1 MENEIQLTAAEIRI
15 KVDEILTAANVTM
28 SVVNAGVRIV
38 KPEKD
43 KCSCPGDYSPPMR
56 PYEQDA
62 WRITFKKIVGGHST
76 KTVGEVSFD
85 YFTGVGNRKLPK
97 GYVAGYDRKAN
108 YGTLAWE
115 QNEALKKPVKPTAAD
130 VLYCLVSDGQAMHQS
145 FYDWASDF
153 GYDTDSLKAFET
165 YNACCKSG
173 RDLRVVFTSE
183 QVRAIEEAV
192 RDL

>member
-28 SVVNAGVRIV
+28 SVVNAGVRTV
-38 KPEKD
+38 QPEKD
-43 KCSCPGDYSPPMR
+43 KCRCPGDYSPPMR

-62 WRITFKKIVGGHST
+62 WRITFKKGRESVG
-76 KTVGEVSFD
+76 FD
-85 YFTGVGNRKLPK
+85 FFTGTGSRVMPRGFSPAHK
-97 GYVAGYDRKAN
+97 GYVKP
-108 YGTLAWE
+108 GTLAWE
-115 QNEALKKPVKPTAAD
+115 QNEKLKKPVKPTAAD
-130 VLYCLVSDGQAMHQS
+130 VLQCLVLDGQAMHMS